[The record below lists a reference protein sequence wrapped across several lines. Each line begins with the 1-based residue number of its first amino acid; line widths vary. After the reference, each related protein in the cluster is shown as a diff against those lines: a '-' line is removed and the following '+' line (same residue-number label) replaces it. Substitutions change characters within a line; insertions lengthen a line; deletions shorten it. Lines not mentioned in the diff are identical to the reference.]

1 MQSGNVLQIDISKK
15 LEITINNKKPV
26 ALADLTISL
35 LSFNQQFQKFIETE
49 TAQTTATELFIK
61 EVRSGSIIVE
71 LVSQTLSVLP
81 LFWEGGSLT
90 EWVKQAKE
98 ILDWLIGKEE
108 KKPPKELSK
117 QDLQQWHSI
126 IEPVAKDS
134 GCQMNFS
141 VSDNGH
147 VINQFFISSQDAN
160 AAQNNIKRLVDE
172 RDIPS
177 DNIHRRKVM
186 TWYQTKF
193 DSQSDTG
200 DKAFIEDI
208 TKKALKVIFE
218 NSSEKESM
226 LAGDGRFTKP
236 WHKLAYVVDVSTQT
250 IGGVPKLYTILKYY
264 PEDTFDPED

>member
-1 MQSGNVLQIDISKK
+1 MQGGNVLEIDISKK

-49 TAQTTATELFIK
+49 STQTAETGLFIK
-61 EVRSGSIIVE
+61 EVRSGSIVVE
-71 LVSQTLSVLP
+71 LVSKTLSVIP

-98 ILDWLIGKEE
+98 IMDWLTGREE
-108 KKPPKELSK
+108 KPPKELSK

-134 GCQMNFS
+134 GCHMNIS
-141 VSDNGH
+141 VSDNGQ
-147 VINQFFISSQDAN
+147 VINQFFINSQDAN

-172 RDIPS
+172 KAAPS

-200 DKAFIEDI
+200 NKAFIEDI
-208 TKKALKVIFE
+208 TKKAVKVIFDDA
-218 NSSEKESM
+218 SEKESM
-226 LAGDGRFTKP
+226 LAGDARFSKT
-236 WHKLAYVVDVSTQT
+236 WQTLAYVVDVSVQT
-250 IGGVPKLYTILKYY
+250 IGGVPKMYTILKYY
-264 PEDTFDPED
+264 PEDTFDPEE